1 MFPNLLEDTKEYWC
15 KLNELEAAYK
25 KGEVSIEEV
34 DTRVKLLMAELG
46 KSRQAALNYVL
57 NSFYHLLNEQRE
69 TIIGIAILGA
79 ISYTWAVVS

>member
-15 KLNELEAAYK
+15 KLNELEVAYQ

-34 DTRVKLLMAELG
+34 DARVKLLTTELS

-57 NSFYHLLNEQRE
+57 NSFYHLMNEQRE
-69 TIIGIAILGA
+69 TIVGIAVLGV
-79 ISYTWAVVS
+79 ISYAWAVVS

>member
-15 KLNELEAAYK
+15 KLNELEAAYQR
-25 KGEVSIEEV
+25 GEVSIEEV
-34 DTRVKLLMAELG
+34 DGQVKTLMAELG

-69 TIIGIAILGA
+69 AIVGIAVLGV
-79 ISYTWAVVS
+79 ISYAWAVVS

>member
-15 KLNELEAAYK
+15 KLNQLEAAYQ

-34 DTRVKLLMAELG
+34 DARVKLLMTELG

-69 TIIGIAILGA
+69 AIVGIAVLGV
-79 ISYTWAVVS
+79 ISYACAVVS

>member
-15 KLNELEAAYK
+15 KLNELEAAYQR
-25 KGEVSIEEV
+25 GEVSIGEV
-34 DTRVKLLMAELG
+34 DGQVKTLMAELG

-69 TIIGIAILGA
+69 AIVGIAVLGV
-79 ISYTWAVVS
+79 ISYAWAVVS

>member
-15 KLNELEAAYK
+15 KLNELEAAYQ

-34 DTRVKLLMAELG
+34 DARVKLLTTELS

-57 NSFYHLLNEQRE
+57 NSFYHLMNEQRE
-69 TIIGIAILGA
+69 TIVGIAVLGV
-79 ISYTWAVVS
+79 ISYAWAVVS

>member
-15 KLNELEAAYK
+15 KLNELEAAYQ

-34 DTRVKLLMAELG
+34 DARVKLLTTELI

-57 NSFYHLLNEQRE
+57 NSFYHLMNEQRE
-69 TIIGIAILGA
+69 TIVGIAVLGV
-79 ISYTWAVVS
+79 ISYAWAVVS

>member
-15 KLNELEAAYK
+15 KLNELEAAYQR
-25 KGEVSIEEV
+25 GEVSIEEV
-34 DTRVKLLMAELG
+34 DGQVKTLMTELG

-57 NSFYHLLNEQRE
+57 NSFYHLLNEQKE
-69 TIIGIAILGA
+69 TIIGIAILGV

>member
-15 KLNELEAAYK
+15 KLNQLEAAYQ

-34 DTRVKLLMAELG
+34 DARVKLLMTELG

-69 TIIGIAILGA
+69 AIIGIAVLGV
-79 ISYTWAVVS
+79 ISYAWAVVS